1 MNWGKG
7 LVIGLVLFMSF
18 ITILVVLMFRS
29 AEDSFDKDYYEK
41 GLAYDVEYQ
50 QKQQVITDQAEPTIS
65 YNDEVLSITFKAADS
80 GQINFKRPSSKKEDK
95 VINFTDNELN
105 INRKELLN
113 GEWKIILKW
122 TYNQKNYLYEK
133 SIFLQ

>member
-95 VINFTDNELN
+95 VINFTDNEVN

-122 TYNQKNYLYEK
+122 TYDQKNYLYEK

>member
-133 SIFLQ
+133 NIFLQ

>member
-41 GLAYDVEYQ
+41 GLAYDVEYE
-50 QKQQVITDQAEPTIS
+50 QKQQVITDKAEPTIS
-65 YNDEVLSITFKAADS
+65 YNDTVLSITFKAAES

-95 VINFTDNELN
+95 VINFTGNEVN

-113 GEWKIILKW
+113 GEWKMIIRW
-122 TYNQKNYLYEK
+122 TNNQKIYLFEK

>member
-41 GLAYDVEYQ
+41 GLAYDVEYE

-95 VINFTDNELN
+95 VINFTDNEVN

-122 TYNQKNYLYEK
+122 TYDQKNYLYEK

>member
-1 MNWGKG
+1 
-7 LVIGLVLFMSF
+7 
-18 ITILVVLMFRS
+18 MFRS

-133 SIFLQ
+133 NIFLQ

>member
-7 LVIGLVLFMSF
+7 LVISLVLFMSF

-95 VINFTDNELN
+95 VINFTDNEVN

-122 TYNQKNYLYEK
+122 THNQKNYLCEK
-133 SIFLQ
+133 NIFLQ

>member
-41 GLAYDVEYQ
+41 GLAYDVEYE

-80 GQINFKRPSSKKEDK
+80 GQINFKRASSKKEDK
-95 VINFTDNELN
+95 VINFTDNEVN
-105 INRKELLN
+105 IKRKELLN

-122 TYNQKNYLYEK
+122 TYDQKNYLYEK

>member
-95 VINFTDNELN
+95 VINFTDNEVN
-105 INRKELLN
+105 IKRKELLN

-122 TYNQKNYLYEK
+122 TYDQKNYLYEK

>member
-41 GLAYDVEYQ
+41 GLAYDVEYE

-95 VINFTDNELN
+95 VINFTDNEVN
-105 INRKELLN
+105 IKRKELLN

-122 TYNQKNYLYEK
+122 TYDQKNYLYEK